1 MIQPVCRVV
10 VWLFIFIQPQLSTA
24 QVKKK
29 IREYERGFQMSM
41 FPGISTN
48 GIYSGSYY
56 NLFSLNLFGG
66 LSAGTRFLEVGL
78 ISNSTTRGNTG
89 IQMAGL
95 ANVVGANA
103 FMNLSQS
110 EEHELINEEGFES
123 NQKGIQV
130 AGLLNYVRN
139 HGSGIQV
146 AGLLNVV
153 GGDFRGVQIA
163 GIGNSS
169 GNSTNGYSAGL
180 QLAGFYNISNES
192 IAGFQITTLFNYTNG
207 QLAGTQLGL
216 INKARI
222 IKGKN
227 TLPPTKA
234 KGFQFGL
241 INLSK
246 EMDGVQVGL
255 VNFGGAALGKQF
267 GLINF
272 FQKYPTKEQV
282 NKGVPVG
289 ILNFGSKGSVFRLQ
303 FNELY
308 TFNAEYT
315 TGNCYNCSV
324 AQSEMPFDARWQ
336 IFNQNALILGY
347 DPFQDTWGFGWGF
360 MKMRYNKNSMLPT
373 DTHNRKRL
381 ISYGARF
388 LHLNRDMSFDKSF
401 NLLNR
406 FHFEYGKRWR
416 GHYVFVGAS
425 LNYFLREEESG
436 DVYNIRTAK
445 IDSGKLFGMSTEI
458 WPGYG
463 IGIQW

>member
-1 MIQPVCRVV
+1 MINSCRVA
-10 VWLFIFIQPQLSTA
+10 VWLFIISLSTPSLG

-29 IREYERGFQMSM
+29 IREYEKGFQVSL

-66 LSAGTRFLEVGL
+66 FSAGTRVLEVGV
-78 ISNSTTRGNTG
+78 ISNATTKSNTG
-89 IQMAGL
+89 IQLAGL
-95 ANVVGANA
+95 ANIVGANA
-103 FMNLSQS
+103 FLNLSQS
-110 EEHELINEEGFES
+110 EEHELISKEGFES

-130 AGLLNYVRN
+130 AGLLNYVRD
-139 HGSGIQV
+139 HGKGIQV

-153 GGDFRGVQIA
+153 GGDFRGVQLA
-163 GIGNSS
+163 GFGNSS
-169 GNSTNGYSAGL
+169 GNSTQGYSAGL
-180 QLAGFYNISNES
+180 QLASLYNISNES
-192 IAGFQITTLFNYTNG
+192 IAGFQISALFNYTNG

-241 INLSK
+241 VNFSK
-246 EMDGVQVGL
+246 EMDGTQVGL

-272 FQKYPTKEQV
+272 FARYPTKEQV

-289 ILNFGSKGSVFRLQ
+289 LLNFGSKGSVFRFQ
-303 FNELY
+303 MNELFL
-308 TFNAEYT
+308 TNIEYT

-324 AQSEMPFDARWQ
+324 AQSEMPFDARNQ

-347 DPFQDTWGFGWGF
+347 DPLMDTWGFGYGF
-360 MKMRYNKNSMLPT
+360 MKILYNKNSMLPT
-373 DTHNRKRL
+373 DLNNRKRV
-381 ISYGARF
+381 ITYGIRF
-388 LHLNRDMSFDKSF
+388 LHLNRDMSLDRSF

-406 FHFEYGKRWR
+406 FHLEYGKRWK
-416 GHYVFVGAS
+416 GHYLFVS
-425 LNYFLREEESG
+425 VSVNYFLCEEESG
-436 DVYNIRTAK
+436 DVYKIRSAK
-445 IDSGKLFGMSTEI
+445 FDAGKAFGLSTEI

-463 IGIQW
+463 VGIQW